1 MNIVE
6 MRQKKARLW
15 SEAKALHE
23 GAKNENRA
31 LGEQEEAKWTE
42 LMGQIDALGKEI
54 EREERLED
62 LGAQLEERQ
71 GRPIATLSQPEKEK
85 PFNPV
90 FRSLGEQLM
99 AVRQAAVDPGHID
112 SRLYEVRAPL
122 GAEVATPSEGGYLME
137 TQYSAG
143 LWKRVYEQGEI
154 LRRCFKVPIGD
165 RADSVVI
172 NGIDETSR
180 ATGSRWGG
188 VRAYWVAEGGT
199 ITASQPTF
207 RRMTLAPKKLA
218 VIVYA
223 TSEMLRN
230 PGALEGVVS
239 QVVPQEIMFM
249 AEDGVFIGTG
259 AGMPQGIMNATCRID
274 VDKESGQLA
283 DTVVLQNVNK
293 MWSRMWARSR
303 ANAIWMIN
311 QDVEP
316 QLDELALNIG
326 ASGVPV
332 YLPSGGV
339 ADAPYARL
347 KGRPVMPFEYCD
359 TVGDLGDIV
368 LADWSQY
375 VISDRGGINAA
386 SSIHVQFLTDQTAF
400 RFTYEIDGQPLWS
413 AALTPKNSS
422 TTLSPFIALAA
433 RA

>member
-1 MNIVE
+1 MDTKELRRQRKELVE
-6 MRQKKARLW
+6 KCRVMLDTAEKEGRAL
-15 SEAKALHE
+15 SEAE
-23 GAKNENRA
+23 D
-31 LGEQEEAKWTE
+31 QEYRGMEA
-42 LMGQIDALGKEI
+42 QIDAMQGQI
-54 EREERLED
+54 ERESRLQERENEVRGLVPSTRE
-62 LGAQLEERQ
+62 
-71 GRPIATLSQPEKEK
+71 QPEQGQ
-85 PFNPV
+85 PYQPV
-90 FRSLGEQLM
+90 FRNLGEQLM
-99 AVRQAAVDPGHID
+99 AVRQAAVDPTHMD
-112 SRLYEVRAPL
+112 KRLYEVRAPL

-137 TQYSAG
+137 TQYSG
-143 LWKRVYEQGEI
+143 VLWQRVYEQGEI

-165 RADSVVI
+165 QADSVVI

-188 VRAYWVAEGGT
+188 VRAYWVEEGGT
-199 ITASQPTF
+199 ITASQPVF

-218 VIVYA
+218 VLVYA

-230 PGALEGVVS
+230 PRALEGIVS

-249 AEDGVFIGTG
+249 AENACFIGTG
-259 AGMPQGIMNATCRID
+259 AGQPQGIMNAACRVD
-274 VDKESGQLA
+274 VAIESGQLA

-293 MWSRMWARSR
+293 MWSRLWARSR
-303 ANAIWMIN
+303 ANAMWMIN

-326 ASGVPV
+326 AGGVPV

-347 KGRPVMPFEYCD
+347 KGRPVIPFEYCD

-375 VISDRGGINAA
+375 VISDRGAISAA

-400 RFTYEIDGQPLWS
+400 RFLYEIDGQPLWN
-413 AALTPKNSS
+413 AVLTPMNST
-422 TTLSPFIALAA
+422 TTLSPFVGLAA
-433 RA
+433 R